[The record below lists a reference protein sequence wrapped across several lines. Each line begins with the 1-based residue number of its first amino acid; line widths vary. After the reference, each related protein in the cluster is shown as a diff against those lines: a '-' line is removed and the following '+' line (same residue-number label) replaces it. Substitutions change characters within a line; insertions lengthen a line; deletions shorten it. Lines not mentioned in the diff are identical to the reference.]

1 MPLEN
6 IALTDIINATQI
18 TPGLGGWDAVINA
31 FMANER
37 GRQRYGLLSRVVGYG
52 PGGPNP
58 VNLIVLPS
66 GWRCAVSQVMIV
78 ADEGIDPGSPFVEFG
93 WESGNAPD
101 NWTTGGAGSGTI
113 SIGDLQ
119 VASSE
124 PLDCLFIHPFP
135 GGNIFPPSIAAGFP
149 MPAVPIGDGDN
160 NAKRF
165 FAMDIV
171 SGSFSA
177 NVSISCFGMVWT
189 KDDN

>member
-6 IALTDIINATQI
+6 IALTDIIQATQI

-37 GRQRYGLLSRVVGYG
+37 GRQRYGLLSRIVGYQG
-52 PGGPNP
+52 TPNP
-58 VNLIVLPS
+58 VNLIVVPS

-78 ADEGIDPGSPFVEFG
+78 ADDGIDPGVPLVEFG
-93 WESGNAPD
+93 WETGFTPD
-101 NWTTGGAGSGTI
+101 NWTTGGGGSI
-113 SIGDLQ
+113 SLGDLS

-124 PLDCLFIHPFP
+124 PQDCLFIHPFP
-135 GGNIFPPSIAAGFP
+135 GGNIFPPTIPSSFF

-160 NAKRF
+160 NSKRF
-165 FAMDIV
+165 FAMDLL
-171 SGSFSA
+171 GGTFTGP
-177 NVSISCFGMVWT
+177 VSISCFGMIWT